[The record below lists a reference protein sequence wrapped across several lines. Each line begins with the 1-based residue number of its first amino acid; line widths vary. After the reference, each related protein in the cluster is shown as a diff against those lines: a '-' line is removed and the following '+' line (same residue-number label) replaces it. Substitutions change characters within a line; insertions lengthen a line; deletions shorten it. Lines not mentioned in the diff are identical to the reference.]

1 MTAMLLIG
9 GSVSVAA
16 AAQSEQ
22 SGFASQSCP
31 ADFFGLPLYPDAK
44 MCQLFSDGLP
54 ASLTY
59 HASTDQ
65 STAQKFFTQ
74 NLGNANKTSTLLG
87 RTVLEYDGSNVII
100 VISKDGDGS
109 QVDVLVK
116 SDIQSPFAVPSST
129 VEAETADE
137 ESEVAEFFEPERE
150 VLAQQETVVEESGES
165 ALAEESPS
173 TEAVE
178 LAETPEVE
186 TLDEMAEQEPEQAL
200 ESEPESMMQSVADEV
215 AEGSEASSEVEP
227 MVEPSEQEIAE
238 VEKVEEEVLDTAEST
253 LQAEEPELVSD
264 VNQEAVTVEQSITEV
279 AATETSDLTMQQT
292 IPKKDAEDEPPMD
305 GDYPV
310 EDF

>member
-1 MTAMLLIG
+1 MTAILLIG
-9 GSVSVAA
+9 GSVSVGA

-74 NLGNANKTSTLLG
+74 NLGDANKTSTLLG

-116 SDIQSPFAVPSST
+116 SDIQSPFPVPSST

-150 VLAQQETVVEESGES
+150 VLTQQETVVEESGES
-165 ALAEESPS
+165 ALAEESAS
-173 TEAVE
+173 AEAADVV
-178 LAETPEVE
+178 ETPEAEAPVE
-186 TLDEMAEQEPEQAL
+186 IAEQEPEQTIENETEEML
-200 ESEPESMMQSVADEV
+200 HSVVDEV
-215 AEGSEASSEVEP
+215 AEGSEPSSEVEP
-227 MVEPSEQEIAE
+227 MVESSEQEIAE
-238 VEKVEEEVLDTAEST
+238 VEKVEEQVLDTDEST

-279 AATETSDLTMQQT
+279 AASETSNLTMQQT
-292 IPKKDAEDEPPMD
+292 TPKKDAQDEPPMD